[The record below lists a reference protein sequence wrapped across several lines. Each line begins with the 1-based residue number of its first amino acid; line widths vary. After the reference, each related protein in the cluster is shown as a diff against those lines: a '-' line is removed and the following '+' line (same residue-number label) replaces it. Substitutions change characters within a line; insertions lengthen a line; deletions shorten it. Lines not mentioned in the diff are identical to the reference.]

1 MKLLGEIYAFFNV
14 TDAEKQFRAAI
25 ALAEDCSMRLLAER
39 SKASL
44 DKL

>member
-14 TDAEKQFRAAI
+14 TGADKQFRAAI
-25 ALAEDCSMRLLAER
+25 VLAEDFLMRLLAER